1 MILAEILHE
10 LTNHAVP
17 EDQQAAVHA
26 KIDTL
31 EEAPAEAP
39 EVAPAEAPE
48 VAPAE
53 GDPAPFGT
61 ESAPGASDGAE

>member
-39 EVAPAEAPE
+39 EVAPAE
-48 VAPAE
+48 

-61 ESAPGASDGAE
+61 ETAPGASDGAE